1 MSLIA
6 YVRDNMARPTVPAD
20 YVAPEPSWRRILRET
35 ADKHG
40 LTVSDLTGPSQKH
53 REAHPRQEAMY
64 RLRTELNMSFPRIA
78 ARLNRRNHTTAIFGV
93 SQHAQRI
100 AG

>member
-6 YVRDNMARPTVPAD
+6 HVRETMTRPTVPAD

-40 LTVSDLTGPSQKH
+40 LTVADLTGPSQKQ
-53 REAHPRQEAMY
+53 RPAHARQEAMW
-64 RLRTELNMSFPRIA
+64 RMRTELNMSFPRIG
-78 ARLNRRNHTTAIFGV
+78 ARLNRHHTTAMFAV
-93 SQHAQRI
+93 EQHGRRI
-100 AG
+100 A